1 MKISGKTFLH
11 AITNYF
17 NQQDTNL
24 NIYFLI
30 FSIIIIILGLI
41 YLYSRNKTLNKDPF
55 EDIPE
60 KDMEILKQISAQK
73 GLSSFDRDFLIMQA
87 LNYYVKPTNIL
98 LDKVTFENIEKKLE
112 FKLKKDGLTPDSDE
126 NLKNMRRLKSK
137 LFI

>member
-11 AITNYF
+11 ALTNYF

-24 NIYFLI
+24 NTYFLI

-41 YLYSRNKTLNKDPF
+41 YFYSRNKALNKDPF

-87 LNYYVKPTNIL
+87 LNYYVKPTNII

-112 FKLKKDGLTPDSDE
+112 IKLKKEGLAPDSDE